1 MSLQTYYFAC
11 LATPER
17 IRIRMSE
24 TQPTDLTILVVEDY
38 EDTSLA
44 MRLALEDRGYRI
56 IEASD
61 GATAV
66 ELAERERPDIILMD
80 LNLPVMDGLEA
91 TKRIRSNPEMLET
104 VVVAVT
110 AHSDHDYRSRALAA
124 GCNAFVTKPIDF
136 EWLNEL
142 LTNLLPR

>member
-1 MSLQTYYFAC
+1 
-11 LATPER
+11 
-17 IRIRMSE
+17 MSE

-38 EDTSLA
+38 EDTSLT
-44 MRLALEDRGYRI
+44 MRLALEVRGYRI
-56 IEASD
+56 LEAPD
-61 GATAV
+61 GASAV

-80 LNLPVMDGLEA
+80 LSLPVMDGIAA
-91 TKRIRSNPEMLET
+91 TERIRSNPEMGDT

-110 AHSDHDYRSRALAA
+110 AHSDPDHRARALAA

-136 EWLNEL
+136 EWLNDL

>member
-1 MSLQTYYFAC
+1 
-11 LATPER
+11 
-17 IRIRMSE
+17 MSE

-38 EDTSLA
+38 EDTSLT

-56 IEASD
+56 LEASD
-61 GATAV
+61 GASAV

-80 LNLPVMDGLEA
+80 LSLPVMDGIAA
-91 TKRIRSNPEMLET
+91 TERIRSNPEMGDT

-110 AHSDHDYRSRALAA
+110 AHSDQDHRARALAA

-136 EWLNEL
+136 EWLNDL

>member
-1 MSLQTYYFAC
+1 MSD
-11 LATPER
+11 R
-17 IRIRMSE
+17 NS
-24 TQPTDLTILVVEDY
+24 DNLTILVVEDY

-56 IEASD
+56 LEASD
-61 GATAV
+61 GAAAV
-66 ELAERERPDIILMD
+66 EVTERERPDIILMD
-80 LNLPVMDGLEA
+80 LNLPVMDGLAA
-91 TKRIRSNPEMLET
+91 TRHIRSNPSLSET
-104 VVVAVT
+104 IVVAVT
-110 AHSDHDYRSRALAA
+110 AHSDQDYRARALAA

>member
-1 MSLQTYYFAC
+1 
-11 LATPER
+11 
-17 IRIRMSE
+17 MSE

-56 IEASD
+56 LEASD

-80 LNLPVMDGLEA
+80 LSLPVMDGIDA
-91 TKRIRSNPEMLET
+91 TIRIRSNPEMSDT

-110 AHSDHDYRSRALAA
+110 AHSDQDHRARALAA

-136 EWLNEL
+136 EWLGDL
-142 LTNLLPR
+142 ISNLLP